1 MDSENVEDKSQ
12 LKKMSMADA
21 RIKFRIRSK
30 ITNDVKMNQQNDKA
44 NARKLWKCS
53 ECGNIDSQSPFFADL
68 RERKSLDDDED
79 LINYFGEVMKIR

>member
-12 LKKMSMADA
+12 LKKMSMVDA

-30 ITNDVKMNQQNDKA
+30 MINDVKMNQQSDKA

-53 ECGNIDSQSPFFADL
+53 ECWTL
-68 RERKSLDDDED
+68 THK
-79 LINYFGEVMKIR
+79 VM